1 MIYRPDSGK
10 RLSHQNLAKFAL
22 CRKILRRQ
30 DNYPP
35 RWFKRRVGQKSPLVS
50 EDWQADF
57 QWKIDAL
64 LMLWPSE
71 KGRFQAF
78 WATYYH
84 QFQNRGTTFFMQ
96 TKARKRPAFR
106 HLRTFSRWQG
116 QNGSNARHAVLEA
129 MLKFLSRS
137 DFSPFLGICCQ
148 PRRWCLKNWC
158 FFDDMLNSAP
168 DFWCS
173 WWWIWIPRFELWW
186 ELRSDKGCRVA
197 DRQCTK
203 FASH

>member
-30 DNYPP
+30 DNYLP
-35 RWFKRRVGQKSPLVS
+35 RWFKRHIGQKSPLVS

-96 TKARKRPAFR
+96 TKARKRPAVE
-106 HLRTFSRWQG
+106 HLRTFFQWQG
-116 QNGSNARHAVLEA
+116 QKDLNPRHAVLEA

-137 DFSPFLGICCQ
+137 SFAPNLGICYQ
-148 PRRWCLKNWC
+148 TRSWWWKNWC
-158 FFDDMLNSAP
+158 FFDDVVDYPVSLNAQFLHRINQRKDISL
-168 DFWCS
+168 S
-173 WWWIWIPRFELWW
+173 LLVILELQAMFVIQAM
-186 ELRSDKGCRVA
+186 S
-197 DRQCTK
+197 
-203 FASH
+203 